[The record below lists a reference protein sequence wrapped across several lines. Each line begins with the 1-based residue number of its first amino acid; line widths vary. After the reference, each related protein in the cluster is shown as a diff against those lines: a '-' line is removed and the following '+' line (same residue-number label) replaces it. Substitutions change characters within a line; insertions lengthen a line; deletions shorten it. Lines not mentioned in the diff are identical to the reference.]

1 MNVVKNLIIEQQDL
15 DYKIAKLK
23 VFIKENPNNRQIEL
37 LKDQLNI
44 MKDYWEILERRIE
57 DFNNAD

>member
-1 MNVVKNLIIEQQDL
+1 MNVLKNIITEQQDL

-37 LKDQLNI
+37 LKDQLNV
-44 MKDYWEILERRIE
+44 MKEYWEILEQRIL